1 MKLIVISN
9 PINVNKEHTL
19 LCSLFENGLEYFHL
33 RKPDFT
39 SDEMEAYIKQI
50 PAEYLNKIIVHSHH
64 HLVDKYHLKGKYK
77 TSANIREIRVGQ
89 LLADKADERRIEN
102 FISTSFHSTDEIMA
116 CDCNYEYAFLSPI
129 FDSISKKGYTS
140 KFNQTELKF
149 FLSAHDKKMELI
161 ALGGINEE
169 TIHQAIDL
177 GFDGVAVL
185 GAIWNSKNAMNSF
198 LFLQRKTNE
207 ISNDSKFATIK
218 R

>member
-39 SDEMEAYIKQI
+39 SDEMETYIKQI
-50 PAEYLNKIIVHSHH
+50 PTEYLSKIVVHSHH
-64 HLVDKYHLKGKYK
+64 HLVDKYHLKGKHK
-77 TSANIREIRVGQ
+77 TTANTSEISVKQ
-89 LLADKADERRIEN
+89 LLADEHRVEN
-102 FISTSFHSTDEIMA
+102 FISTSFHSTEEIIA
-116 CDCNYEYAFLSPI
+116 CDYNYEYAFLSPI

-140 KFNQTELKF
+140 KFNKEELKN
-149 FLSAHDKKMELI
+149 FLNNKKKMELI

-169 TIHQAIDL
+169 TIHQAMNL
-177 GFDGVAVL
+177 GFDGIAVL
-185 GAIWNSKNAMNSF
+185 GAIWNSKNAKNSF
-198 LFLQRKTNE
+198 LLLQEKTNE
-207 ISNDSKFATIK
+207 ISNYGKFATIK